1 MEVTCPIYELEVKG
15 IGEGM
20 GQFMAEFAE
29 LDLYMLTSVPNAYP
43 EKQKKKYAHR
53 KGI

>member
-15 IGEGM
+15 IGKAK
-20 GQFMAEFAE
+20 GQFMTEFVE

-43 EKQKKKYAHR
+43 EKLK
-53 KGI
+53 